1 MFDLCPLKRSVNH
14 KKKRRSTQK
23 QKTFWRQQIKF
34 VTASH
39 LDDGTVPRCG
49 FDLGGDD
56 VRRPVCQPV
65 VDGDHEGVFEELW
78 QEEQG
83 EQEEPG
89 GGQVGA
95 TGAPGDGGT
104 LTHYLRQV
112 VVIVALQRFLWGQNR
127 DELKRLRVS
136 V

>member
-1 MFDLCPLKRSVNH
+1 M
-14 KKKRRSTQK
+14 
-23 QKTFWRQQIKF
+23 
-34 VTASH
+34 
-39 LDDGTVPRCG
+39 
-49 FDLGGDD
+49 
-56 VRRPVCQPV
+56 RRPVCQPV

-112 VVIVALQRFLWGQNR
+112 VVIIALQRFLWGQNR